1 MEEREYVNEPKELTL
16 EEYVNIINDMDE
28 LAVSDPIVH
37 KMITNSD
44 YKIRFVGEFVELKI
58 RYGSLH
64 KMIIKHEA
72 GTLGFE
78 PTCDI
83 SILEDQAYYMGNYLK
98 TLEIRAE
105 VENIKLP
112 RI

>member
-1 MEEREYVNEPKELTL
+1 MEDKQGLTL
-16 EEYVNIINDMDE
+16 EEVIDRINGMDE
-28 LAVSDPIVH
+28 IAVSDQIIH
-37 KMITNSD
+37 DLIISSD
-44 YKIRFVGEFVELKI
+44 YKARFVGEYVELKI
-58 RYGSLH
+58 RYSKLH